1 MKTVHF
7 HSADLLKMGM
17 FLKTLDFW
25 PTLSLTS
32 PWRRQS
38 ELAVNLGGGS
48 RRVTLSPV
56 FFSPSRSLPFSAA
69 AVWLGLP

>member
-38 ELAVNLGGGS
+38 ELAVNLGGGG